1 MALNLS
7 GAQPLDRGK
16 YEMSKKK
23 PSVVW
28 KQGRIRLN
36 GKDDDNDLENLG
48 DDIINKK
55 THC

>member
-16 YEMSKKK
+16 YEMSKT
-23 PSVVW
+23 SVVW

-36 GKDDDNDLENLG
+36 GNDDDNDLENLG

>member
-1 MALNLS
+1 
-7 GAQPLDRGK
+7 
-16 YEMSKKK
+16 MSKKK

-28 KQGRIRLN
+28 RQGRIRLN

-55 THC
+55 TYC